1 MIVVERQVRFP
12 SQLRLLKTD
21 DFSSVFNF
29 RCAVRGNTLRIH
41 GKPNGLPHARLGLV
55 IGRKLAKQAVRR
67 NYMKR
72 VIRESFRQ
80 QQETLAGLDI
90 VVWPREAFARDQY
103 AQVVSELQRL
113 FGKLDKCRA
122 CSSH

>member
-1 MIVVERQVRFP
+1 MIVVERQVRFS

-103 AQVVSELQRL
+103 VQVVSELQRL

>member
-1 MIVVERQVRFP
+1 MIVAERPVRFP
-12 SQLRLLKTD
+12 RQLRLLKTD

-29 RCAVRGNTLRIH
+29 RCVVRGTTLRIH

-72 VIRESFRQ
+72 VIRETFRQ
-80 QQETLAGLDI
+80 QQTALTGLDV
-90 VVWPREAFARDQY
+90 VVWPREAFGREQA
-103 AQVVSELQRL
+103 ANVVIELQRL